1 MRRSHCTVNGAEV
14 RAAANELLCAHLGLQ
29 PGPAG
34 LSVTRIADLL
44 LAAASW
50 TCSLIAAARRLA
62 GFPSRESVRKAI
74 RDGLPKDSRELERRI
89 NDGLRAHGPKTPGRG
104 SRGHLVAIDLHQR
117 PYYGD
122 RDTPGVLG
130 GGAKQGTKYFWTYAT
145 LVLVEPGRRYTLA
158 MTAVDN
164 NRLAAT
170 VERLWEYVA
179 PLALKVRCV
188 LLDRGFYA
196 GPVIRGLQDHN
207 RPFVLPAVRRGS
219 VGNGTKG
226 PTGTARFFAR
236 TQGGTFEHTW
246 KERGKGPEV
255 RVQVTVVRV
264 LAGGRRGRGRKRHR
278 KTLVYVHSA
287 AVPGRSGRWFVRTY
301 QRRFGIETSYR
312 QLGEGLACTCT
323 TDRRRR
329 LLLVGVALLL
339 RNVWVW
345 LQAIQWALTGVTRF
359 HRTPLFDLKMV
370 LGSEIDAF
378 YKADNTRNQ
387 LSTNSL
393 VSTGL
398 R

>member
-1 MRRSHCTVNGAEV
+1 MRRSYCTVNGAEV
-14 RAAANELLCAHLGLQ
+14 RAAANKLLCASLGLK

-34 LSVTRIADLL
+34 LSVTRIVHLL

-50 TCSLIAAARRLA
+50 TCSLLAIGRRLA
-62 GFPSRESVRKAI
+62 GFPSRESLRKAI
-74 RDGLPKDSRELERRI
+74 RDAIPKDLRELEQRI
-89 NDGLRAHGPKTPGRG
+89 NDGLQTHWPNKPGRG

-122 RDTPGVLG
+122 RATPGILN

-145 LVLVEPGRRYTLA
+145 LVVLTPQRRYTLA
-158 MTAVDN
+158 VTAVDN

-179 PLALKVRCV
+179 PLNLNVRCV

-196 GPVIRGLQDHN
+196 GPVIRWLQEHKY
-207 RPFVLPAVRRGS
+207 PFVMPAVKRGS
-219 VGNGTKG
+219 LGNGTKG
-226 PTGTARFFAR
+226 PTGTARFFAM
-236 TQGGTFEHTW
+236 TKGGTFEHSW

-255 RVQVTVVRV
+255 RVSVTVTRV
-264 LAGGRRGRGRKRHR
+264 LAGGRRGADRKWHR
-278 KTLVYVHSA
+278 KTLVYVHS
-287 AVPGRSGRWFVRTY
+287 VETPGQSGRWFVRTY
-301 QRRFGIETSYR
+301 KRRFGIETSYR
-312 QLGEGLACTCT
+312 QLGEGLASTCT

-345 LQAIQWALTGVTRF
+345 LQVLQRTLLGVRRY
-359 HRTPLFDLKMV
+359 HLIPLSDIRITL
-370 LGSEIDAF
+370 SCEIAAF
-378 YKADNTRNQ
+378 CKADNDRDQ
-387 LSTNSL
+387 LSNNSL
-393 VSTGL
+393 VNKGL